1 FEPRLTRASVRPG
14 KPAPRRSIMLNLI
27 DLTRTGFHCTS
38 RGPAPTEANAKSL
51 IIMTNRL
58 WQDLTTNIKPRG
70 LSRGDWIRTSDP
82 LVPNQV
88 RYRTALRPEL
98 LIKSRKNRTRRI
110 PILR

>member
-1 FEPRLTRASVRPG
+1 
-14 KPAPRRSIMLNLI
+14 
-27 DLTRTGFHCTS
+27 
-38 RGPAPTEANAKSL
+38 RGPAPTKPTAKSL

-58 WQDLTTNIKPRG
+58 WQGLQTNIKPRG

-110 PILR
+110 PILRRLKYNRWDRSFNPRFHHSSRFNT